1 MEIKT
6 NMFVLFFGV
15 IIAWQQGQIEIDGEW
30 VDCHPSWKTCD
41 SLEHWNSWEDH
52 MFLEDTAKL
61 WTFWSEGHYF
71 DKQIQIWRVWDN
83 SCLGLWRHQQ
93 KWFKWDAQQYYD
105 LNTFSWVESW
115 PSIAINVNFISF
127 WRDLKIYIDPD
138 SSNFMQL
145 GTKGFPFR
153 SLGSAFIELVNY
165 HSHRDIEIE
174 ILIKEGSFNYVLDD
188 MNFIINT
195 TSVKVSTYGGN
206 ETSLQKA
213 TLILTNTSQI
223 MYEAKSLFTLHSNS
237 TLRLEEQIEAGQFTE
252 KEVKNISRGSV
263 SIVVLRSNFSI
274 ENMSIIRD
282 YKDFRKDTLF
292 LLINYLQDKLVKMQ
306 NLDFNIT
313 GSFITSSDP
322 FNGHFSNIFIDAFK
336 LYQGFYFYIQWNY
349 PEAAVDTTLFFD
361 NITVVISHPREDLID
376 RMIITYIGSGNLVV
390 NNSDFRAW
398 HTTIRERIPTVSQ
411 IIDEYWLPDDGQ
423 LQQLTVSNSL
433 FSLENNK
440 LENDR
445 SNTVGVIFSTS
456 KYRKAVV
463 KATNNSF
470 TNYENQ
476 SIRYFLC
483 SGTSVDDVY
492 FSGNLFS
499 NLTSGPLLSMNH
511 FVLINKLTIENAV
524 FENGVGIRS
533 DTMILRLV
541 NEIVISNMKFDKY
554 NCSESAQQCYLS
566 IFGAQTT
573 KLNINKFF
581 VLNWDTEN
589 IPLIRSDIVL
599 GEVKISKLSFR
610 NIVHSE
616 DTPLIYFFQLQ
627 NFEFYDHQYYNVKGE
642 KGGVVTGIEVSSINL
657 NSSLNSTISGVSI
670 EDWHMKF
677 INLNSV
683 SGSLLSPKQILIE
696 RLNFT
701 NSHFYHSANLIESGN
716 IQFTGELYLLFD
728 RLLFSNISYAFGG
741 NLLLLKHQLSQEV
754 IISNSKFLNTEYAGI
769 TIESGNKQNK
779 DLQTKVVFGSSVFD
793 SINGKYNSLIRLKE
807 GGFLK
812 ITNWSFTNIST
823 YYNGAV
829 LYTEFF
835 NTRAVISDS
844 VFQNN
849 SASEGAVF
857 YIESESI
864 VECYNWLFQSN
875 FALTGGVVST
885 INGAYFEFFNSTITQ
900 NYAIADSICSMIEGT
915 TPSIINSWTIFKNG
929 GLSKSEIHSQL
940 VDRNC
945 KGLWFVSEDFVRN
958 VYNKTEIEIVERSE
972 LFQLILSSIIF
983 ENSTQIYLQS
993 KVVDAY
999 ISSIKIVNSSISD
1012 IDGDESGITI
1022 SSSNLEI
1029 TNSKFQRI
1037 SSNGKESFI
1046 FALLDNNLIF
1056 ENVTVADSEIT
1067 LFRVLTSKITINSLF
1082 FVNMRS
1088 KESLLEIFDWEQVVL
1103 RNTELLNS
1111 TSDGA
1116 ILFSFS
1122 NSSIDVISNIQ
1133 INGIDKTAFYFHSS
1147 YVKLIENVEISH
1159 WLKAIHFKETIV
1171 EMLFQWNFTNN
1182 GGQNITGGALL
1193 LQNSNLT
1200 IINSSFTGNSA
1211 DVGGAIAFTCSDLTI
1226 CSLSLENIELVNN
1239 CALVKGG
1246 GIYYD
1251 YRRPTFTDITFTNN
1265 SASYGNEIASY
1276 PVRIKEISSD
1286 SNKIFLDHVGPS
1298 IKLKAPLILKLVDYD
1313 DQTMVLDSSSQILIQ
1328 PANRSISSL
1337 SGFNSESLH
1346 QGIAIFENITFLA
1359 KPGSQNTTFLT
1370 FSKAINVN
1378 KIKKAFKDVRLENEI
1393 IVNFRFCRPGENI
1406 GENGYWTEWGSGQ
1419 YSLQWNSPKCNKW
1432 MDNAI
1437 WLGGTQIYL
1446 DEGYWRN
1453 SLNSTKL
1460 YKWRNKEACLG
1471 QFLDREIHPTVWEK
1485 GYKGKLCKE
1494 CEIIEGEKY
1503 QRVGNSYWR
1512 KCPEPVEN
1520 AIKVS
1525 FLIFG
1530 VFIFLLI
1537 LILINVN
1544 KIKESNISILL
1555 KILTNYIHLISS
1567 TLSISMNYP
1576 ETFHIMLLPI
1586 EQLGIA
1592 SDTIL
1597 NFDCF
1602 IHDYEILG
1610 PFPSNAVFKIF
1621 LTSLLPLLIFMMF
1634 TSIWTIIYFV
1644 RNKWVPN
1651 FKRQLAIMFVTI
1663 ILFLHPNLIE
1673 ESISIFKWI
1682 QIDHDKYVV
1691 DVDTEMDCFSHEHIK
1706 WIFILGLPSFLMY
1719 AIVLPVLA
1727 FFFLKKTIH
1736 SHSSIFLVL
1745 HQGLK
1750 SKWFY
1755 WEFVN
1760 IIRKTFIVV
1769 VFFLEPQRWMLA
1781 SFMFLIFTTR
1791 IQLRFKPFKD
1801 DRMNHLEL
1809 SGVYAV
1815 AITLFAG
1822 MVFEEEEEESV
1833 DILNFWSLMTLIIF
1847 NALFFYNWIVL
1858 LLECYKDKAR
1868 ILKM

>member
-1 MEIKT
+1 
-6 NMFVLFFGV
+6 
-15 IIAWQQGQIEIDGEW
+15 
-30 VDCHPSWKTCD
+30 
-41 SLEHWNSWEDH
+41 
-52 MFLEDTAKL
+52 
-61 WTFWSEGHYF
+61 
-71 DKQIQIWRVWDN
+71 
-83 SCLGLWRHQQ
+83 
-93 KWFKWDAQQYYD
+93 
-105 LNTFSWVESW
+105 
-115 PSIAINVNFISF
+115 
-127 WRDLKIYIDPD
+127 
-138 SSNFMQL
+138 
-145 GTKGFPFR
+145 
-153 SLGSAFIELVNY
+153 
-165 HSHRDIEIE
+165 
-174 ILIKEGSFNYVLDD
+174 
-188 MNFIINT
+188 
-195 TSVKVSTYGGN
+195 
-206 ETSLQKA
+206 
-213 TLILTNTSQI
+213 
-223 MYEAKSLFTLHSNS
+223 
-237 TLRLEEQIEAGQFTE
+237 
-252 KEVKNISRGSV
+252 
-263 SIVVLRSNFSI
+263 
-274 ENMSIIRD
+274 
-282 YKDFRKDTLF
+282 
-292 LLINYLQDKLVKMQ
+292 MQ

-313 GSFITSSDP
+313 GSIIISSDP
-322 FNGHFSNIFIDAFK
+322 LNGHFSNIVIDTFK
-336 LYQGFYFYIQWNY
+336 LNQGFDFNIEWNY
-349 PEAAVDTTLFFD
+349 PEAAVDTTLFFS
-361 NITVVISHPREDLID
+361 NITIMVSHPREHLVAT
-376 RMIITYIGSGNLVV
+376 RIISNYGSGHLVV
-390 NNSDFRAW
+390 NNSDFRAYY
-398 HTTIRERIPTVSQ
+398 TTMREREPTIQQ
-411 IIDEYWLPDDGQ
+411 IINEYWLPDDGQ

-445 SNTVGVIFSTS
+445 SNTVAAVFSTS
-456 KYRKAVV
+456 KYRKAEV
-463 KATNNSF
+463 KATNNWF

-476 SIRYFLC
+476 SLRYFLY

-492 FSGNLFS
+492 FSNILFS
-499 NLTSGPLLSMNH
+499 NITSGPLLSMNH
-511 FVLINKLTIENAV
+511 FVLINKLTIENVV
-524 FENGVGIRS
+524 FENGFGIRS
-533 DTMILRLV
+533 DTMIFRLV
-541 NEIVISNMKFDKY
+541 NEIVIYNMTLEKY
-554 NCSESAQQCYLS
+554 NCSETAQQWYLS
-566 IFGAQTT
+566 IFGLPTT
-573 KLNINKFF
+573 KLDINKLNVF
-581 VLNWDTEN
+581 NWDTKN

-599 GEVKISKLSFR
+599 GEVKISKLSFM

-627 NFEFYDHQYYNVKGE
+627 NFEFYDNQYYNIKGE
-642 KGGVVTGIEVSSINL
+642 RGGVVTGIEVSSINL

-677 INLNSV
+677 IALNSV

-696 RLNFT
+696 RLNYT
-701 NSHFYHSANLIESGN
+701 NTHFDHSADLIESGN
-716 IQFTGELYLLFD
+716 IQFIGELYLRFD
-728 RLLFSNISYAFGG
+728 KLLFSNISYAFGG

-754 IISNSKFLNTEYAGI
+754 IISNSKFLNSEYAGI

-779 DLQTKVVFGSSVFD
+779 DLQTKVVFENSVFD

-835 NTRAVISDS
+835 KTRAVISNS
-844 VFQNN
+844 LFQNN

-857 YIESESI
+857 YIESESK

-875 FALTGGVVST
+875 FALIGGVVST

-900 NYAIADSICSMIEGT
+900 NYAIADSICLMIEGT
-915 TPSIINSWTIFKNG
+915 TSSIINGWTIFKNG
-929 GLSKSEIHSQL
+929 GLSKSDIHSQI

-945 KGLWFVSEDFVRN
+945 KELWFVSEDFVQN
-958 VYNKTEIEIVERSE
+958 VYNKTEIEIVERNE
-972 LFQLILSSIIF
+972 LFQLILSSIII

-999 ISSIKIVNSSISD
+999 ISTIKIVNSSISD
-1012 IDGDESGITI
+1012 IDGDESAITV

-1029 TNSKFQRI
+1029 TNSKLQRI

-1046 FALLDNNLIF
+1046 FALLDNHLTF
-1056 ENVTVADSEIT
+1056 ENFTVADSNIT
-1067 LFRVLTSKITINSLF
+1067 LFRVLTSEITINSLF
-1082 FVNMRS
+1082 LVNVRS
-1088 KESLLEIFDWEQVVL
+1088 KELLFEIFDCEQVEL

-1116 ILFSFS
+1116 ILFSFFHS
-1122 NSSIDVISNIQ
+1122 TIDVMSNIQ
-1133 INGIDKTAFYFHSS
+1133 ITGIDKIAFYFHSS
-1147 YVKLIENVEISH
+1147 YVKLIENVEISD
-1159 WLKAIHFKETIV
+1159 WLKAIHFEETVV
-1171 EMLFQWNFTNN
+1171 EMLSQWSFTNN

-1200 IINSSFTGNSA
+1200 ITNSSFAGNSA

-1226 CSLSLENIELVNN
+1226 CSLSLESIKFVNN
-1239 CALVKGG
+1239 SALVKGG
-1246 GIYYD
+1246 GLYYD
-1251 YRRPTFTDITFTNN
+1251 YKRPTFTEITFTNN

-1298 IKLKAPLILKLVDYD
+1298 IKLKAPLILRLVDYD

-1346 QGIAIFENITFLA
+1346 QGVAVFENITFLA
-1359 KPGSQNTTFLT
+1359 KPGSQNTTFFAL
-1370 FSKAINVN
+1370 SKAIEVN
-1378 KIKKAFKDVRLENEI
+1378 KIKKAFKDVRWENEI
-1393 IVNFRFCRPGENI
+1393 IVNFRYCQPGEKI
-1406 GENGYWTEWGSGQ
+1406 SENGYWTEWGSGQ
-1419 YSLQWNSPKCNKW
+1419 YSLQWNSTKCNKW

-1446 DEGYWRN
+1446 NEGYWRN
-1453 SLNSTKL
+1453 SINSTKL

-1471 QFLDREIHPTVWEK
+1471 QFMDREIHPTVWAK

-1494 CEIIEGEKY
+1494 WDIIEGEKY

-1525 FLIFG
+1525 FLILG

-1544 KIKESNISILL
+1544 RIKESNISILL

-1567 TLSISMNYP
+1567 TLTISMNYP
-1576 ETFHIMLLPI
+1576 DTLQAMLLPI

-1602 IHDYEILG
+1602 IHDYEIRG
-1610 PFPSNAVFKIF
+1610 PFPSNSLLKIF

-1634 TSIWTIIYFV
+1634 ISIWTIIYFI
-1644 RNKWVPN
+1644 RKKWVPN
-1651 FKRQLAIMFVTI
+1651 FKRQMIIMLVTI
-1663 ILFLHPNLIE
+1663 IFFLHPNLIE

-1691 DVDTEMDCFSHEHIK
+1691 DVDTEMDCFSHQHIK
-1706 WIFILGLPSFLMY
+1706 WIVILGLPSFLMY

-1727 FFFLKKTIH
+1727 FIFLKKTIH

-1750 SKWFY
+1750 SKFFY

-1769 VFFLEPQRWMLA
+1769 VFFLEPQRRMLA

-1791 IQLRFKPFKD
+1791 IQHSLKPYKD
-1801 DRMNHLEL
+1801 YRMNHLEL

-1822 MVFEEEEEESV
+1822 MVFEEEGEESV
-1833 DILNFWSLMTLIIF
+1833 DILNFWILIILIFF
-1847 NALFFYNWIVL
+1847 NALFLYNWIVL
-1858 LLECYKDKAR
+1858 LLECYREKAR
-1868 ILKM
+1868 TLKM

>member
-6 NMFVLFFGV
+6 SIFILFFGV
-15 IIAWQQGQIEIDGEW
+15 VIAWQQGQIEIDGEW
-30 VDCHPSWKTCD
+30 VNCHSSWKTCD

-52 MFLEDTAKL
+52 MFLEDTTEL
-61 WTFWSEGHYF
+61 CIFWSEGHYF
-71 DKQIQIWRVWDN
+71 DKQIQIWRTWDN
-83 SCLGLWRHQQ
+83 SCLGLWRYQQ

-105 LNTFSWVESW
+105 LDTFSWVESW
-115 PSIAINVNFISF
+115 PLIVINVDFTSF

-145 GTKGFPFR
+145 GTKEFPFR
-153 SLGSAFIELVNY
+153 SLGSVFSELVNY
-165 HSHRDIEIE
+165 HSHRDIKIE
-174 ILIKEGSFNYVLDD
+174 ILIKEGTSNYVLDD

-206 ETSLQKA
+206 GTSLQKA
-213 TLILTNTSQI
+213 TLILTNTTQI
-223 MYEAKSLFTLHSNS
+223 TYEAKSLFTLHSNS
-237 TLRLEEQIEAGQFTE
+237 TLKLMEKIEAGQFTK
-252 KEVKNISRGSV
+252 KEVQSISRGTV
-263 SIVVLRSNFSI
+263 SIFVLRSNFSI
-274 ENMSIIRD
+274 ENLSIIRD

-292 LLINYLQDKLVKMQ
+292 LSINYLQDKLVKMQ

-313 GSFITSSDP
+313 GSLLTSSDP

-336 LYQGFYFYIQWNY
+336 LNQGFYFYIQWNY
-349 PEAAVDTTLFFD
+349 PEAAADTLLIFD

-376 RMIITYIGSGNLVV
+376 RMMITYIGSGNLVV

-398 HTTIRERIPTVSQ
+398 FTTINERISTVSQ
-411 IIDEYWLPDDGQ
+411 TIDEYWLPDDGH
-423 LQQLTVSNSL
+423 LQQFTISNSL

-440 LENDR
+440 LENYR
-445 SNTVGVIFSTS
+445 ANAVIVFFPTL

-476 SIRYFLC
+476 SMRYFLFY
-483 SGTSVDDVY
+483 GTSVDDVY

-499 NLTSGPLLSMNH
+499 NITSGPLVSMNH
-511 FVLINKLTIENAV
+511 FVLINKLTIENVV

-533 DTMILRLV
+533 DTMILQLV

-566 IFGAQTT
+566 IFGTQTT

-581 VLNWDTEN
+581 VLNWDTKS
-589 IPLIRSDIVL
+589 IPLIRYDIAL
-599 GEVKISKLSFR
+599 EGVKISELSFM

-642 KGGVVTGIEVSSINL
+642 RGGVVTGIEVSSINL

-677 INLNSV
+677 ISLNSV
-683 SGSLLSPKQILIE
+683 SGSLLSPKQIIIE
-696 RLNFT
+696 RVNYT
-701 NSHFYHSANLIESGN
+701 NSHFDHSVNLIESGN
-716 IQFTGELYLLFD
+716 IQFTGELYLRFD

-779 DLQTKVVFGSSVFD
+779 DGQTKVVFENSVFD

-823 YYNGAV
+823 YSNGAV
-829 LYTEFF
+829 LYAGFLK
-835 NTRAVISDS
+835 TRSVISNS

-857 YIESESI
+857 YIESESK

-885 INGAYFEFFNSTITQ
+885 IKEAYFEFFNSTITQ
-900 NYAIADSICSMIEGT
+900 NYAITDSICSMIEGA

-929 GLSKSEIHSQL
+929 GLSKSDIHSQL

-945 KGLWFVSEDFVRN
+945 KELWFVSEDFVRN
-958 VYNKTEIEIVERSE
+958 VYNKTEIEIVERNE
-972 LFQLILSSIIF
+972 LFQLILSSIII
-983 ENSTQIYLQS
+983 ENSTRIYLQS

-999 ISSIKIVNSSISD
+999 ISSIKILNSSISD
-1012 IDGDESGITI
+1012 IDGDESAITI
-1022 SSSNLEI
+1022 SSSHLKI

-1046 FALLDNNLIF
+1046 FALLDNDLTF
-1056 ENVTVADSEIT
+1056 ENVTVADSDIT
-1067 LFRVLTSKITINSLF
+1067 LFRVLTSEITINSLF
-1082 FVNMRS
+1082 FVNVRS
-1088 KESLLEIFDWEQVVL
+1088 KESLFEIFDWEQVEL
-1103 RNTELLNS
+1103 RNIELLNS
-1111 TSDGA
+1111 TSDGS

-1122 NSSIDVISNIQ
+1122 HSNIDVMSNIQ
-1133 INGIDKTAFYFHSS
+1133 INGIDKTAFYFHNS

-1159 WLKAIHFKETIV
+1159 WLKAIHFEETVV
-1171 EMLFQWNFTNN
+1171 EMLSQWSFANN

-1193 LQNSNLT
+1193 VQNSDLT
-1200 IINSSFTGNSA
+1200 AKNSSFIGNSA
-1211 DVGGAIAFTCSDLTI
+1211 DVGGAIAFICSDSTT
-1226 CSLSLENIELVNN
+1226 CSLSLESIELVNN
-1239 CALVKGG
+1239 SALVKGG
-1246 GIYYD
+1246 GLYYD
-1251 YRRPTFTDITFTNN
+1251 YMRPTFKEITFTNN

-1286 SNKIFLDHVGPS
+1286 SNTIFLYQVGPS
-1298 IKLKAPLILKLVDYD
+1298 IKLEAPLILKLVDYD

-1337 SGFNSESLH
+1337 NGFNSESLH
-1346 QGIAIFENITFLA
+1346 QGVAIFENITFLA
-1359 KPGSQNTTFLT
+1359 KLGSQNATFLAL
-1370 FSKAINVN
+1370 SKAINVN
-1378 KIKKAFKDVRLENEI
+1378 KIKKAFKDVHWENEI
-1393 IVNFRFCRPGENI
+1393 IVNFRFCRPGEKI
-1406 GENGYWTEWGSGQ
+1406 SENGYWTEWGSGQ
-1419 YSLQWNSPKCNKW
+1419 YSLQWNSAKCNKW

-1446 DEGYWRN
+1446 DKGYWRN

-1471 QFLDREIHPTVWEK
+1471 QFLDREIHPTVWAK

-1512 KCPEPVEN
+1512 KCPEPVGN

-1525 FLIFG
+1525 FLILG

-1544 KIKESNISILL
+1544 KIKDSNISILL
-1555 KILTNYIHLISS
+1555 KILTNYIHLISTS
-1567 TLSISMNYP
+1567 LSISINYP
-1576 ETFHIMLLPI
+1576 DTLQAMFLPI

-1602 IHDYEILG
+1602 IHDYAIQG
-1610 PFPSNAVFKIF
+1610 PFPSNSVLKIF

-1634 TSIWTIIYFV
+1634 TSIWTIIYFI
-1644 RNKWVPN
+1644 RKKWVPN
-1651 FKRQLAIMFVTI
+1651 FKRQVTIMLFTIMF
-1663 ILFLHPNLIE
+1663 FLHPNLIK
-1673 ESISIFKWI
+1673 ESISIFKWVE
-1682 QIDHDKYVV
+1682 IDHNEHVV
-1691 DVDTEMDCFSHEHIK
+1691 DIDTEMTCFSHEHIK
-1706 WIFILGLPSFLMY
+1706 WIVILGLPSFLMY

-1727 FFFLKKTIH
+1727 FILLKKTIH
-1736 SHSSIFLVL
+1736 THSSIFLVL
-1745 HQGLK
+1745 LQGLK
-1750 SKWFY
+1750 SKCFY

-1769 VFFLEPQRWMLA
+1769 VFFLEPQRRMLA

-1791 IQLRFKPFKD
+1791 IQHSLKPYKD
-1801 DRMNHLEL
+1801 YRMNHLEL

-1833 DILNFWSLMTLIIF
+1833 DILNFWSLIILILF
-1847 NALFFYNWIVL
+1847 NALFLYNWTVL
-1858 LLECYKDKAR
+1858 LLECYKEKTR
-1868 ILKM
+1868 TLKM